1 MAIRESHHDPRRDP
15 DTLRAICDSLDVGVA
30 VADAQGRLVFFNPK
44 AEAILGFGPQGV
56 GPEEWTAIYGCFLP
70 DGTTPFPPERMPLA
84 RALRGESVRD
94 EIMLVRN
101 PTRRAGV
108 WIAISATPLNED
120 DGSVRGGVVVFREVS
135 GPRPPPAVQGDAVPS
150 RRGEGEE
157 CPVCSGYFKRFR
169 QAYDR
174 INRAVEQTADAVVI
188 TDSTGR
194 IEYVNPAFEGTTG
207 YSRQEA
213 LGATPAL
220 LKSGEHDEAFY
231 RALWAQITAGRP
243 YSGVIV
249 NRKKSGELYWSQQSI
264 TPMTDDSG
272 RITHYVSV
280 LKDITDMRRM
290 EEQELQTRLARE
302 VQQRLYPK
310 TVSLPGFDIA
320 GAAVSAVDLGGD
332 YFDYVPL
339 ADGSLLVAIG
349 DVTAHGLASALVM
362 AQTRSY
368 VRSLARPGLDLAEVL
383 VAVNEALV
391 TDLDG
396 RRFVTLLLLHLDPV
410 ARTATYASAGH
421 LSGHVLSPGGG
432 VVRSLPSTGLPLG
445 LFSGLS
451 FGRSEALPLEDGQVV
466 LLVTDG
472 ITEAHD
478 GNDAEFGLEA
488 AVAFASARTG
498 WSAQALVDG
507 LIGEARRF
515 SDGAPPEDDL
525 TSVVVRALPQP

>member
-1 MAIRESHHDPRRDP
+1 MVTSVSHHDPRWDP
-15 DTLRAICDSLDVGVA
+15 DTLRAICKSLDVGVA
-30 VADAQGRLVFFNPK
+30 VADPQGRLVFFNPR
-44 AEAILGFGPQGV
+44 AEEILGFGPEGV
-56 GPEEWTAIYGCFLP
+56 GPEEWAAVYGCFLP
-70 DGTTPFPPERMPLA
+70 DATTPFPPERMPLA
-84 RALRGESVRD
+84 RALRGEAVRD
-94 EIMLVRN
+94 EVMLVRN
-101 PTRRAGV
+101 PARSGGA
-108 WIAISATPLNED
+108 WIAVSATPL
-120 DGSVRGGVVVFREVS
+120 DGEGGAIRGGVVVFREIL
-135 GPRPPPAVQGDAVPS
+135 GPPASPGGPGAEVQG

-174 INRAVEQTADAVVI
+174 ISRAVEQTADAVVI

-194 IEYVNPAFEGTTG
+194 IEYVNPAFEKTTG
-207 YSRQEA
+207 YPRDEA
-213 LGATPAL
+213 IGGTPAM

-231 RALWAQITAGRP
+231 RHLWAEITSGRS

-280 LKDITDMRRM
+280 LKDITDLRRM

-320 GAAVSAVDLGGD
+320 GAAVPAVDLGGD

-339 ADGSLLVAIG
+339 ADGSLLLAIG

-368 VRSLARPGLDLAEVL
+368 VRSLARPGADVAEVL
-383 VAVNEALV
+383 AAVNNALV
-391 TDLDG
+391 ADLDG
-396 RRFVTLLLLHLDPV
+396 RRFVTLLLVHLDPV
-410 ARTATYASAGH
+410 GRTLTYASAGH
-421 LSGHVLSPGGG
+421 LPGHVLSAGGE

-445 LFSGLS
+445 LFPDLT
-451 FGRSEALPLEDGQVV
+451 FTRSPILPLEAGQVV

-478 GNDAEFGLEA
+478 GDDAEYGLEA
-488 AVAFASARTG
+488 ALAFASARTG

-507 LIGEARRF
+507 LIAEARRF
-515 SDGAPPEDDL
+515 AGGAPPEDDL
-525 TSVVVRALPQP
+525 TSVVIRVLPQT